1 MSGEQTPIVTETWP
15 PWIIDRLARG
25 DGLLLGLDFDGT
37 LTPITDDPDEPTI
50 TAACRRAVK
59 QFVTHPHATV
69 AVISG
74 RELSDLYNRISVP
87 GVIYAG
93 NHGLEFRY
101 DECAEVHPSAAYH
114 QTAVRGVLEQLP
126 DRLAGVPGW
135 EIEDKRLTATI
146 HVRRTPPG
154 RTGEVRSAIEAAIRD
169 SGTDLRVASG
179 KQVFEIRPAIDWDKG
194 SAINWLSG
202 FAPDGW
208 QSVYLGDD
216 TTDEDAFRAI
226 RPDGIGVL
234 VGSRES
240 TGAAVRLPNQTM
252 VAPFLNWLADEVL
265 EEYQPTKG

>member
-1 MSGEQTPIVTETWP
+1 M
-15 PWIIDRLARG
+15 IDRLAGG

-37 LTPITDDPDEPTI
+37 LAPIADDPDEPTI
-50 TAACRRAVK
+50 TPACQRAVK
-59 QFVTHPHATV
+59 KFVTHPHATV

-74 RELSDLYNRISVP
+74 RELSDLYNRVGIP

-101 DECAEVHPSAAYH
+101 GECTEIHPSAACR
-114 QTAVRGVLEQLP
+114 QAAVRRVLEQLP

-154 RTGEVRSAIEAAIRD
+154 RTGEVRSAIEAAIRE
-169 SGTDLRVASG
+169 SGADLRVASG
-179 KQVFEIRPAIDWDKG
+179 KQVFEVRPAIDWDKG
-194 SAINWLSG
+194 SAIDWLSG
-202 FAPDGW
+202 ITPDGW

-240 TGAAVRLPNQTM
+240 TAAHVRLPNQSV
-252 VAPFLNWLADEVL
+252 VAPFLDWLADEGL
-265 EEYQPTKG
+265 EGYQTTKG